1 MVIEFEPDVELTTAP
16 FWIRVRQTPSP
27 AACLALAA
35 VVYRSLWPSATSRRS
50 LEARFSCS
58 LVIFDG
64 LRPASAQAASAAF
77 DDGGA
82 CVGGIG
88 SACGAGGVCD
98 CGSGVAGCFTSG
110 VYGGVAG
117 GPSRLSSPSSAM
129 VVESKLDVK
138 LSTASFWFR
147 PRDVRR
153 PSASEWDA
161 FRPASCHL
169 RTSAA
174 LRRSLLEQRLSCRW
188 LQRRRRHATAAAAL
202 AQVASAAL
210 RRMRWRHR
218 QHMRRWRRM
227 RLRRRWRKLRRSRR
241 VRRCRSWPRPLLL
254 YH

>member
-1 MVIEFEPDVELTTAP
+1 MSTAARDGRSSVGASGVGGVGDGGADGIGSACGAGGVCGGGSAGCFTRGVCGGVTGGPSRSSSTISAMVIEFEPDVELTTAP

-98 CGSGVAGCFTSG
+98 CGSGGAGCFTRG

-117 GPSRLSSPSSAM
+117 GPSPPSLPIA
-129 VVESKLDVK
+129 
-138 LSTASFWFR
+138 
-147 PRDVRR
+147 
-153 PSASEWDA
+153 
-161 FRPASCHL
+161 
-169 RTSAA
+169 
-174 LRRSLLEQRLSCRW
+174 RW
-188 LQRRRRHATAAAAL
+188 
-202 AQVASAAL
+202 
-210 RRMRWRHR
+210 
-218 QHMRRWRRM
+218 
-227 RLRRRWRKLRRSRR
+227 
-241 VRRCRSWPRPLLL
+241 
-254 YH
+254 